1 MRFTL
6 FSDPSE
12 AASLFVGPH
21 LEEKKQKFGYFLM
34 FLKGLGLWGKASAT
48 TRATCL
54 SHQDR
59 QHPAIDLNAQNK
71 QLSTEVP
78 VPPELNEAKDYAFRP
93 SRFTTPLSEDDSGI
107 SSPIPVSAS
116 YRTVRPD
123 FTDTKL
129 RWLWV
134 PWCRQEESATA
145 IQRPQD
151 LP

>member
-1 MRFTL
+1 MRLTL

-54 SHQDR
+54 SHLERLQA
-59 QHPAIDLNAQNK
+59 AIDLNAHNN

-93 SRFTTPLSEDDSGI
+93 SRFTTPLSEDDSGKI
-107 SSPIPVSAS
+107 SSSHSSVCLLS
-116 YRTVRPD
+116 YRTSG
-123 FTDTKL
+123 L
-129 RWLWV
+129 H
-134 PWCRQEESATA
+134 
-145 IQRPQD
+145 
-151 LP
+151 